1 MYYTVLRWNRNPHH
15 RYFGTKHKLLDK
27 VHGHSIHSI
36 RSVQLFITKTTFYN
50 IILYLQ
56 HTLYGNIM
64 NAFKR
69 GLFDCF
75 HQIMKSLKFD
85 YLKNIILFIY
95 FLWRF
100 FFFILILYPQI
111 IGPRTMS
118 WEQSIDQVSYYYPP
132 PSKIFYC
139 INSFKKFSK
148 RQMNSVPLA

>member
-1 MYYTVLRWNRNPHH
+1 MV
-15 RYFGTKHKLLDK
+15 KLTELK
-27 VHGHSIHSI
+27 KHSI

-75 HQIMKSLKFD
+75 HQIMKSLKFE

-100 FFFILILYPQI
+100 FFFYFNFIPTNYRPTHNVMRTINRSSILLLP
-111 IGPRTMS
+111 P
-118 WEQSIDQVSYYYPP
+118 PLP

-139 INSFKKFSK
+139 NSFKKFSK

>member
-1 MYYTVLRWNRNPHH
+1 MTEL
-15 RYFGTKHKLLDK
+15 KK
-27 VHGHSIHSI
+27 HSI

-100 FFFILILYPQI
+100 FFILILYPQI

-132 PSKIFYC
+132 PPLRQRFFIVIIVSKSSVNDRWIVYHLLKE
-139 INSFKKFSK
+139 IKRTKYIDRWPSK
-148 RQMNSVPLA
+148 

>member
-1 MYYTVLRWNRNPHH
+1 MIKCIIILV
-15 RYFGTKHKLLDK
+15 KLTELK
-27 VHGHSIHSI
+27 KKNSI

-100 FFFILILYPQI
+100 FFILILYPQI

-118 WEQSIDQVSYYYPP
+118 WEQSIDQRFFIVIIVSKSSVNDRWIVYHLLKEIKRTKYIDRS
-132 PSKIFYC
+132 PSK
-139 INSFKKFSK
+139 
-148 RQMNSVPLA
+148 